1 MGGLSLL
8 PDQRALPL
16 SGGSS
21 SCARYWAVMSQ
32 EDVVVVRQMYD
43 AFHGGDAEG
52 AINHFAPDVTVDAT
66 TRPDGEVGKGREA
79 LVRII
84 ASWVDS
90 FDDWREEI
98 EAIRD
103 LGDHVLVAARQI
115 GRGKASGLETELRY
129 ALLYRVEDGKISSMT
144 FYFNVAD
151 ALEAVGLS
159 E

>member
-1 MGGLSLL
+1 VNV
-8 PDQRALPL
+8 DVVVTERDTARA
-16 SGGSS
+16 
-21 SCARYWAVMSQ
+21 MSQ
-32 EDVVVVRQMYD
+32 ENVAVVRQMYD
-43 AFHGGDAEG
+43 AFHSGDAEG
-52 AINHFAPDVTVDAT
+52 AVDHFAPDVTVDAT

-103 LGDHVLVAARQI
+103 LGGHVLVAARQI
-115 GRGKASGLETELRY
+115 GRGKGSGLETELRY

-144 FYFNVAD
+144 FYFDVAD
-151 ALEAVGLS
+151 ALEAAGLR